1 MKHDDQPGLKSS
13 FKGGSPFALESTRTE
28 FLKNKTILEE
38 AKKQI
43 AFKKED
49 KKESLLDESKIK
61 E

>member
-1 MKHDDQPGLKSS
+1 MEATK
-13 FKGGSPFALESTRTE
+13 TE
-28 FLKNKTILEE
+28 FLKNKTLLEE

-43 AFKKED
+43 LFKKEE